1 MGLAAGL
8 MGMMGTVQGPGGFDP
23 PKLVPMS
30 ALLAIGSLTIAGVV
44 AGLYPAR
51 KAAMLQPV
59 EALRQEGILE
69 LDANMF
75 QDLFQEAYGAM
86 RHNRRRTALTMLGM
100 AWGIATVVMLLA
112 YGDGFG
118 QACANIFAN
127 FGTKLVIVVPGRT
140 SMQAGGKKAGML
152 VRFTQDDVET
162 LTSNLPQI
170 TQITPEVSK
179 QASIQFDT
187 RVFTWAVTGNYPNV
201 FDVRA
206 LKLDQGR
213 FYNPED
219 EIQRAR
225 VAVIGSEAKE
235 KLFSGRNALG
245 EHIRVDG
252 LSFEVIGVLSAK
264 MQEGNDDINRVVYV
278 PFSTMSDLKN
288 THYLDTIWFTYQ
300 TPEYESLEQSVRTI
314 LAAEHKFSQTD
325 RQAVDVFNLMMQVHQ
340 FEIITMG
347 LKILMGFIGTLTL
360 GIGGVGL
367 MNIMLVSV
375 TQRTREIGVQKALGA
390 PRRYILMQ
398 FLAEALTI
406 TFIGGVLGVILAYA
420 VALSVGRLTLY
431 SAFAKNGEAGDI
443 RLIISPG
450 TLIASTLIL
459 GAVGLISGMIPAF
472 RASRLNP
479 IEALRHE

>member
-1 MGLAAGL
+1 M
-8 MGMMGTVQGPGGFDP
+8 FRD
-23 PKLVPMS
+23 
-30 ALLAIGSLTIAGVV
+30 LLH
-44 AGLYPAR
+44 
-51 KAAMLQPV
+51 
-59 EALRQEGILE
+59 
-69 LDANMF
+69 
-75 QDLFQEAYGAM
+75 EAYGAM

-118 QACANIFAN
+118 RACANIFAN

-140 SMQAGGKKAGML
+140 SMQAGGQKAGAL

-162 LTSNLPQI
+162 LTTNLPQI
-170 TQITPEVSK
+170 THITPEVSK
-179 QASIQFDT
+179 QASIQYDT
-187 RVFTWAVTGNYPNV
+187 RVFTWAVTGNYSNV
-201 FDVRA
+201 IDVRA
-206 LKLDQGR
+206 LKLRQGR

-219 EIQRAR
+219 EMQRAR

-264 MQEGNDDINRVVYV
+264 MQEGNDDINRVIYV
-278 PFSTMSDLKN
+278 PFSTMSELKS
-288 THYLDTIWFTYQ
+288 THYLDTVWFTYQ

-314 LAAEHKFSQTD
+314 LATQHKFNQTD
-325 RQAVDVFNLMMQVHQ
+325 RQAVQVFNLMTQVHQ
-340 FEIITMG
+340 FEIITLG

-390 PRRYILMQ
+390 RRRYILLQ

-406 TFIGGVLGVILAYA
+406 TFIGGVLGIALAYT

-443 RLIISPG
+443 RLIIAPG

-459 GAVGLISGMIPAF
+459 GAVGLVSGMVPAF
-472 RASRLNP
+472 RASRLDP
-479 IEALRHE
+479 IEALRYE

>member
-1 MGLAAGL
+1 M
-8 MGMMGTVQGPGGFDP
+8 FRD
-23 PKLVPMS
+23 
-30 ALLAIGSLTIAGVV
+30 LL
-44 AGLYPAR
+44 R
-51 KAAMLQPV
+51 
-59 EALRQEGILE
+59 
-69 LDANMF
+69 
-75 QDLFQEAYGAM
+75 EAYGAM

-140 SMQAGGKKAGML
+140 SLQAGGQKAGVL
-152 VRFTQDDVET
+152 VRFTLDDVEALST
-162 LTSNLPQI
+162 NLPQI
-170 TQITPEVSK
+170 TNITPEVGK
-179 QASIQFDT
+179 QAHVQYDT
-187 RVFTWAVTGNYPNV
+187 RVFDFPVTGNYPNV
-201 FDVRA
+201 PAVRV
-206 LKLDQGR
+206 LKLAQGR
-213 FYNPED
+213 YYNAED
-219 EIQRAR
+219 EIQHSR

-245 EHIRVDG
+245 EHIRLDG
-252 LSFEVIGVLSAK
+252 LSFEVVGVLDAK

-278 PFSTMSDLKN
+278 PFTTMSDLKD
-288 THYLDTIWFTYQ
+288 THYLDSIWFTYQ
-300 TPEYESLEQSVRTI
+300 TPEYERLEQSVRSI
-314 LAAEHKFSQTD
+314 LAVPHKLNQSD
-325 RQAVDVFNLMMQVHQ
+325 RQAVRVFNLMMQVHQ
-340 FEIITMG
+340 FEIITLG
-347 LKILMGFIGTLTL
+347 LKVLMGFIGTLTL

-406 TFIGGVLGVILAYA
+406 TFIGGVLGVILAYT

-443 RLIISPG
+443 RLIIAPG
-450 TLIASTLIL
+450 TLLAATLIL
-459 GAVGLISGMIPAF
+459 GFVGLVSGMVPAF
-472 RASRLNP
+472 RASRLDP

>member
-1 MGLAAGL
+1 M
-8 MGMMGTVQGPGGFDP
+8 FRE
-23 PKLVPMS
+23 
-30 ALLAIGSLTIAGVV
+30 LL
-44 AGLYPAR
+44 R
-51 KAAMLQPV
+51 
-59 EALRQEGILE
+59 
-69 LDANMF
+69 
-75 QDLFQEAYGAM
+75 EAYAAM

-112 YGDGFG
+112 YGEGFG

-140 SMQAGGKKAGML
+140 SMQAGGQKAGIP
-152 VRFTQDDVET
+152 VRFTQEDVET
-162 LTSNLPQI
+162 LTTNLPQI
-170 TQITPEVSK
+170 TRITPEVGK
-179 QASIQFDT
+179 QASIQYDT
-187 RVFTWAVTGNYPNV
+187 RVFTFAVTGNDPNV
-201 FDVRA
+201 FSIRA
-206 LKLDQGR
+206 LKLEQGR
-213 FYNPED
+213 FYNLED
-219 EIQRAR
+219 QLQRGR
-225 VAVIGSEAKE
+225 VAVIGSEAKD

-264 MQEGNDDINRVVYV
+264 MQEGNDDINRVLYV
-278 PFSTMSDLKN
+278 PFSTMSDLKD
-288 THYLDTIWFTYQ
+288 THYLDSIWFTYQ
-300 TPEYESLEQSVRTI
+300 TPEYQSLENSVRAI
-314 LAAEHKFSQTD
+314 MAVPHKFNQSD
-325 RQAVDVFNLMMQVHQ
+325 RQAVRVFNLMTQLHQ
-340 FEIITMG
+340 FEIITLG

-390 PRRYILMQ
+390 QRRDILLQ

-443 RLIISPG
+443 RLIIAPG

-459 GAVGLISGMIPAF
+459 TVVGLVSGMVPAF
-472 RASRLNP
+472 RASRLDP